1 MFVTKFVVTVV
12 TVVTGVKKEEKIH
25 QNTFCVL
32 KIVTKFKTQI
42 MTKPKNSNCEKK
54 NSKIQ
59 SVTKLDNSNCVKTQK
74 LKL

>member
-12 TVVTGVKKEEKIH
+12 TVVTGVRKEEKIH

-42 MTKPKNSNCEKK
+42 MTKPKNSNCEE
-54 NSKIQ
+54 
-59 SVTKLDNSNCVKTQK
+59 
-74 LKL
+74 